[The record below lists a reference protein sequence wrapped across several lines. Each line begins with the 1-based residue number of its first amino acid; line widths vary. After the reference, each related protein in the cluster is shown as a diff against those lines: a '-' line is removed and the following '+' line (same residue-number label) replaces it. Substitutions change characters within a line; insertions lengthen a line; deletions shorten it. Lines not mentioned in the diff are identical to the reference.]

1 MMNRLRYAI
10 SVICVWLTTVSA
22 AAQGYKTEKLQRA
35 ASQLG
40 ISAEVEAM
48 TESQSALVKTKDG
61 QSVTVRTD
69 ALRMVEHI
77 GIPLFK
83 DQMRV
88 LMPSPV
94 YDFLEYAVLNW
105 KYKINPNTLYL
116 SKVLFRKGNWQTL
129 ASGSLSDVDCNISNQ
144 DDRLYIVNW
153 QREGQDVATIGIPI
167 EYELLANDT
176 RRNMER
182 DFIRHLEGHRLSVQQ
197 QAGVKEEDLKIYGTE
212 GLFVM
217 EGESYLMPELNQNVY
232 YILKTVYET
241 KEAEFYGKK
250 ETVTLEEVVP
260 QLVISDDHP
269 NESFANIVMA
279 DHMFEQPTR
288 LDLDFHLSD
297 YHRRQLAVSCNQLT
311 DFCRRQGAKVY
322 FASSG
327 VKDGMLRGVL
337 LVNNMAEGYNHL
349 FSLRMPVE
357 QIATGSPVV
366 QGDAYLYI
374 PPIDKSKLF
383 GKTPTRKS
391 GAKIYN

>member
-129 ASGSLSDVDCNISNQ
+129 VSSRLSDDDCNISNQ

-182 DFIRHLEGHRLSVQQ
+182 DFIRHLEGHLQTVQQ
-197 QAGVKEEDLKIYGTE
+197 QARVKEEDLKIYGTE

-260 QLVISDDHP
+260 
-269 NESFANIVMA
+269 
-279 DHMFEQPTR
+279 
-288 LDLDFHLSD
+288 
-297 YHRRQLAVSCNQLT
+297 
-311 DFCRRQGAKVY
+311 
-322 FASSG
+322 
-327 VKDGMLRGVL
+327 
-337 LVNNMAEGYNHL
+337 
-349 FSLRMPVE
+349 
-357 QIATGSPVV
+357 
-366 QGDAYLYI
+366 
-374 PPIDKSKLF
+374 
-383 GKTPTRKS
+383 
-391 GAKIYN
+391 